1 MGFATFSGPVRS
13 GTQRYG
19 ATENTGLITLSR
31 TAYVNVSGVAL
42 TAAPVAQT
50 LFTLPAGAK
59 ILNFV
64 PEVLVTIAGG
74 SVTNVGVTIGKSGS
88 AAEYAASFNTGT
100 AVARVT
106 QANVDTAITGKVA
119 ALDNIG
125 SVDVPVQATFTAAGG
140 NPTSGQ
146 VAITVIYQQR
156 ADNGAQVPSAT
167 QN

>member
-1 MGFATFSGPVRS
+1 MSFSTFSGPLRA

-19 ATENTGLITLSR
+19 DLENTGLVTLSR

-50 LFTLPAGAK
+50 LFDLPAGSK

-64 PEVLVTIAGG
+64 AEVLVTIAGG
-74 SVTNVGVTIGKSGS
+74 SVSNVGVEIGKAGS
-88 AAEYAASFNTGT
+88 AAEFAASFNTGT

-106 QANVDTAITGKVA
+106 QANMDTAITGKVA

-125 SVDVPVQATFTAAGG
+125 TVDVPVLGTFTAAGG

-146 VAITVIYQQR
+146 IAITVVYQQR
-156 ADNGAQVPSAT
+156 ADNGAQVPAAT

>member
-1 MGFATFSGPVRS
+1 MSFSTFSGPLRS

-19 ATENTGLITLSR
+19 AAENTGLVTLSR

-59 ILNFV
+59 ILNFI
-64 PEVLVTIAGG
+64 PEVLATITGA
-74 SVTNVGVTIGKSGS
+74 TQVGVTIGKAGS
-88 AAEYAASFNTGT
+88 AAEFAASFNTGT

-106 QANVDTAITGKVA
+106 QATVDTAITGKVA

-125 SVDVPVQATFTAAGG
+125 TVDVPVQATFTASTSNATAG
-140 NPTSGQ
+140 Q
-146 VAITVIYQQR
+146 IAITVVYQQR
-156 ADNGAQVPSAT
+156 ADNGAQVPTAF

>member
-1 MGFATFSGPVRS
+1 MGFATFSGPLRS

-19 ATENTGLITLSR
+19 AAENTGLMTLSR

-64 PEVLVTIAGG
+64 TEVLVTIAGNG
-74 SVTNVGVTIGKSGS
+74 VTQVGVTIGKTGS
-88 AAEYAASFNTGT
+88 AAEFAASFNTGT
-100 AVARVT
+100 AIARVT
-106 QANVDTAITGKVA
+106 QANMDAAITSKVA
-119 ALDNIG
+119 SLDNIG
-125 SVDVPVQATFTAAGG
+125 SVDVPVTGTFTATTG

-146 VAITVIYQQR
+146 IAITVIYQQR
-156 ADNGAQVPSAT
+156 ADNGAQVPAAT

>member
-1 MGFATFSGPVRS
+1 MGFSTMSGPLRS

-19 ATENTGLITLSR
+19 AAENTGLITLSR

-50 LFTLPAGAK
+50 LFTLPAGSK

-64 PEVLVTIAGG
+64 PEVLVTIAGN
-74 SVTNVGVTIGKSGS
+74 SVSQVGVTIGKAGS
-88 AAEYAASFNTGT
+88 AAEFAASFNTGT

-106 QANVDTAITGKVA
+106 QATVDTAISGKVA

-125 SVDVPVQATFTAAGG
+125 TVDVPVQATFAATTG

-146 VAITVIYQQR
+146 IAITVVYQQR
-156 ADNGAQVPSAT
+156 ADNGAQVPT
-167 QN
+167 TFQN

>member
-19 ATENTGLITLSR
+19 AAENTGLVTLSR

-156 ADNGAQVPSAT
+156 ADNGAQAPTAT

>member
-19 ATENTGLITLSR
+19 AAENTGLMTLSR

-42 TAAPVAQT
+42 TTGAAAQT

-64 PEVLVTIAGG
+64 TEVLVTIAGN
-74 SVTNVGVTIGKSGS
+74 SVSQVGVTIGKSGS
-88 AAEYAASFNTGT
+88 AAEFAASFNTGT

-106 QANVDTAITGKVA
+106 QANMDTAITGKVA

-125 SVDVPVQATFTAAGG
+125 SVDVPVQATFTATTG

-146 VAITVIYQQR
+146 IAITVIYQQR
-156 ADNGAQVPSAT
+156 ADNGAQAPTAT

>member
-1 MGFATFSGPVRS
+1 MSFSTFSGPVRA

-19 ATENTGLITLSR
+19 AAENTGLITLSR

-50 LFTLPAGAK
+50 LFTLPAGSK

-64 PEVLVTIAGG
+64 PEVLVTVAGN
-74 SVTNVGVTIGKSGS
+74 SVSQVGVTIGTAAS
-88 AAEYAASFNTGT
+88 AAAYAASFNTGT

-106 QANVDTAITGKVA
+106 QATVDTAISGKVA

-125 SVDVPVQATFTAAGG
+125 TVDVPVQATFTATTG

-146 VAITVIYQQR
+146 IAITVVYQQR
-156 ADNGAQVPSAT
+156 ADNGAQAPT
-167 QN
+167 TFQN

>member
-1 MGFATFSGPVRS
+1 MGFATFSGPLRS

-19 ATENTGLITLSR
+19 AAENTGLITLSR

-50 LFTLPAGAK
+50 LFTLPAGSK

-64 PEVLVTIAGG
+64 TEVLVTIAGNG
-74 SVTNVGVTIGKSGS
+74 VTQVGVTIGKTGS
-88 AAEYAASFNTGT
+88 AAEFAASFNTGT
-100 AVARVT
+100 SVARVSQVT
-106 QANVDTAITGKVA
+106 MDAAINTKVA
-119 ALDNIG
+119 SLDNIG
-125 SVDVPVQATFTAAGG
+125 SVDVPVTGTFTATTG

-146 VAITVIYQQR
+146 IAITVIYQQR
-156 ADNGAQVPSAT
+156 ADNGAQVPAAT

>member
-1 MGFATFSGPVRS
+1 MSFSTFSGPLRS

-19 ATENTGLITLSR
+19 AAENTGLITLSR

-50 LFTLPAGAK
+50 LFTLPAGSK

-64 PEVLVTIAGG
+64 PEVLVTIAGN
-74 SVTNVGVTIGKSGS
+74 SVSQVGVTIGKAGS
-88 AAEYAASFNTGT
+88 AAEFAASFNTGT

-106 QANVDTAITGKVA
+106 QATVDTAITGKVA

-125 SVDVPVQATFTAAGG
+125 TVDVPVTATFTATTG

-146 VAITVIYQQR
+146 IAITVVYQQR
-156 ADNGAQVPSAT
+156 ADNGAQVPTAF

>member
-1 MGFATFSGPVRS
+1 MSFSTFSGPVRA
-13 GTQRYG
+13 GTIKEN
-19 ATENTGLITLSR
+19 ADENTGLITLSR

-50 LFTLPAGAK
+50 LFNLPAGSK

-74 SVTNVGVTIGKSGS
+74 SVTNVGVTIGKSGT
-88 AAEYAASFNTGT
+88 ADAYAASFNTGT

-106 QANVDTAITGKVA
+106 QATVDTAITSKVA

-125 SVDVPVQATFTAAGG
+125 TVDVPVQATFTAAGG

-146 VAITVIYQQR
+146 IAITVVYQQR
-156 ADNGAQVPSAT
+156 SDSGAQVPASA
-167 QN
+167 

>member
-1 MGFATFSGPVRS
+1 MGFSTFSGPVRS

-19 ATENTGLITLSR
+19 SGENTGLITLSR

-50 LFTLPAGAK
+50 LFTLPAGSK

-64 PEVLVTIAGG
+64 PEVLVTVAGN
-74 SVTNVGVTIGKSGS
+74 SVSQVGVQIGKAGS
-88 AAEYAASFNTGT
+88 AAEFAASFNTGT

-106 QANVDTAITGKVA
+106 QATVDTAITGKVA
-119 ALDNIG
+119 ALNNIG
-125 SVDVPVQATFTAAGG
+125 TLDVPVTATFTATTG

-146 VAITVIYQQR
+146 IAITVVYQQR
-156 ADNGAQVPSAT
+156 ADDGAQVPT
-167 QN
+167 TFQN

>member
-1 MGFATFSGPVRS
+1 MGFATFSGPVRT
-13 GTQRYG
+13 GTVRFG
-19 ATENTGLITLSR
+19 AAENTGLSTLSR

-42 TAAPVAQT
+42 TTSPVAQT
-50 LFTLPAGAK
+50 LFNLPAGTK

-64 PEVLVTIAGG
+64 AEVLVTVAGN
-74 SVTNVGVTIGKSGS
+74 SVSQVGVTIGKSGS

-106 QANVDTAITGKVA
+106 QANMDTAITGKVA

-125 SVDVPVQATFTAAGG
+125 TTDVPVQATFTSTGG

-146 VAITVIYQQR
+146 IAITVIYQQR
-156 ADNGAQVPSAT
+156 ADNGAQAPTAT
-167 QN
+167 QV

>member
-1 MGFATFSGPVRS
+1 MSFSTFSGPLRA
-13 GTQRYG
+13 GTQRYNS
-19 ATENTGLITLSR
+19 AENTGLVTLSR

-42 TAAPVAQT
+42 TSSPVAQT
-50 LFTLPAGAK
+50 LFNLPAGAK

-64 PEVLVTIAGG
+64 PEVLVTIAGN
-74 SVTNVGVTIGKSGS
+74 SVSQVGVEIGKSGT
-88 AAEYAASFNTGT
+88 AAAFAASFNTGT

-106 QANVDTAITGKVA
+106 QATVDTAISGKVA

-125 SVDVPVQATFTAAGG
+125 TADVPVTATFTATTG

-146 VAITVIYQQR
+146 IAITVIYQQR
-156 ADNGAQVPSAT
+156 TDSGAQVPTST

>member
-1 MGFATFSGPVRS
+1 MSFNTFSGPVRS
-13 GTQRYG
+13 GTVRYNAG
-19 ATENTGLITLSR
+19 ENTGLITLSR

-50 LFTLPAGAK
+50 LFTLPAGSK
-59 ILNFV
+59 ILNFI
-64 PEVLVTIAGG
+64 PEVLVTVAGN
-74 SVTNVGVTIGKSGS
+74 SVSQVGVTIGTAAS
-88 AAEYAASFNTGT
+88 AAAYAASFNTGT

-106 QANVDTAITGKVA
+106 QATVDTAISGKVA

-125 SVDVPVQATFTAAGG
+125 TLDVPVQATFTSTTG

-146 VAITVIYQQR
+146 IAITVVYQQR
-156 ADNGAQVPSAT
+156 ADNGAQVPTAF

>member
-1 MGFATFSGPVRS
+1 MSFSTFSGPLRS

-19 ATENTGLITLSR
+19 AAENTGLITLSR

-50 LFTLPAGAK
+50 LFTLPAGSK

-64 PEVLVTIAGG
+64 PEVLVTIAGN
-74 SVTNVGVTIGKSGS
+74 SVSQVGVTIGKAGS
-88 AAEYAASFNTGT
+88 AAEFAASFNTGT

-106 QANVDTAITGKVA
+106 QATVDTAITGKVA

-125 SVDVPVQATFTAAGG
+125 TVDVPVTATFTATTG

-146 VAITVIYQQR
+146 IAITVVYQQR
-156 ADNGAQVPSAT
+156 ADNGAQVPT
-167 QN
+167 TFQN

>member
-1 MGFATFSGPVRS
+1 MGFSTLSGPVRS

-19 ATENTGLITLSR
+19 AAENTGLITLSR

-42 TAAPVAQT
+42 TTGAAAQT
-50 LFTLPAGAK
+50 LFTLPAGSK

-64 PEVLVTIAGG
+64 PEVLVTVAGN
-74 SVTNVGVTIGKSGS
+74 SVSQVGVTIGKAGS
-88 AAEYAASFNTGT
+88 AAEFAASFNTGT

-106 QANVDTAITGKVA
+106 QATVDTAISSKVA

-125 SVDVPVQATFTAAGG
+125 TLDVPVTATFTATTG

-146 VAITVIYQQR
+146 IAITVVYQQR
-156 ADNGAQVPSAT
+156 ADNGAQVPT
-167 QN
+167 TFQN

>member
-1 MGFATFSGPVRS
+1 MGFSTLSGPVRS

-19 ATENTGLITLSR
+19 AAENTGLITLSR

-50 LFTLPAGAK
+50 LFTLPAGSK

-64 PEVLVTIAGG
+64 PEVLVTIAGN
-74 SVTNVGVTIGKSGS
+74 SVSQVGVTIGKAGS
-88 AAEYAASFNTGT
+88 AAEFAASFNTGT

-106 QANVDTAITGKVA
+106 QATVDTAITGKVA

-125 SVDVPVQATFTAAGG
+125 TVDVPVTATFTATTG

-146 VAITVIYQQR
+146 IAITVVYQQR
-156 ADNGAQVPSAT
+156 ADNGAQVPT
-167 QN
+167 TFQN